1 MSFHQG
7 RCVAGERTR
16 SPSTEHRPSE
26 EFLGRAIDQL
36 PGVALLSFDSQMRFT
51 SAAGGAL
58 CKAGYTPE
66 SLVGRRPSELSDQAW
81 PALEEYFAQTLKGQ
95 RDARTPVEFTPDGKV
110 TYLAVI
116 SPLRDEDGVIVGG
129 VFALRSVAA
138 QHDAEA
144 ALAESESKFREV
156 IDQSADML
164 TRHDAE
170 GRYLYV
176 SPACAQV
183 MGYEREELVGHHPLQ
198 FVHPED
204 LERVTATIEQ
214 ELSRGEGFD
223 VEHRV
228 IRPDGS
234 CVWVHVLVRIRV
246 DEHGQPHGV
255 GAVRDVTAQKEQEA
269 LLRDATERFER
280 AFDQAPI
287 GMALVGL
294 NGRWL
299 KVNRALC
306 NITGYSESELL
317 QRYFK
322 DITHPDDVEKD
333 LKVLAKQWS
342 GEQQTYETEKRYIH
356 ADGHVIWVAL
366 STSVVRDEDGEPLYM
381 VSQTQEITERKH
393 FEERL
398 TYLADHD
405 SLTDLYNRRRFESEL
420 ERQVLLCRRYGE
432 HAALLMLDIDHFK
445 YVNDSLGHT
454 VGNRVIE
461 HVGRLLS
468 ERLRKSDI
476 FARLGGDEFAVILP
490 HTDAQH
496 ALHAAAEL
504 VAHIEERPFAH
515 AGHNYVLS
523 GSVGV
528 VMLDLETASSEDALV
543 NADLTMYDAKL
554 HGRNRVAVYSP
565 ETREDILAGLS
576 WSQRLKEALSSDG
589 FALFAQPIVDLE
601 TGETVMHE
609 LLIRMRSEDGQ
620 LIAPG
625 RFLHA
630 AARFGYMPAIDHWVI
645 AQAAQLAGA
654 APGRRLTVNLAA
666 KTIAEPGLVAYVTEQ
681 LACSG
686 ADPADLVFELSESD
700 IIANLDQARSTCERL
715 RALGAR
721 IALDDFGSGFS
732 GFSYLKAL
740 DVDLLKIDGQF
751 VKELA
756 SNRVDRL
763 VVEAILHVANGMG
776 LPTVAEYVTD
786 EAVAEQLRELGATYG
801 QGFHLGKPAPL
812 EPQRAR
818 PAPGAWRP
826 PAATSSAAG
835 ARR

>member
-1 MSFHQG
+1 MGFHQDG
-7 RCVAGERTR
+7 CVGGERAASLSGASR
-16 SPSTEHRPSE
+16 ASE
-26 EFLGRAIDQL
+26 EFLGRAIDEL

-58 CKAGYTPE
+58 RKAGYSPE
-66 SLVGRRPSELSDQAW
+66 SLVGRRPSELAGEAW
-81 PALEEYFAQTLKGQ
+81 PALEEHFAQALTGQ
-95 RDARTPVEFTPDGKV
+95 RDARTQVEFTLDGKV
-110 TYLAVI
+110 VYWALI
-116 SPLRDEDGVIVGG
+116 SPLRDVHGGIVGG
-129 VFALRSVAA
+129 VLALCNATA
-138 QHDAEA
+138 QPNVEA
-144 ALAESESKFREV
+144 ALAKSEREFREV
-156 IDQSADML
+156 MDQSADML
-164 TRHDAE
+164 TRHDVE

-176 SPACAQV
+176 SPACEQV
-183 MGYEREELVGHHPLQ
+183 VGYQPEELIGHHPLQ

-204 LERVTATIEQ
+204 RERVAATIEQ
-214 ELSRGEGFD
+214 AGPGGAGFE

-228 IRPDGS
+228 MRPDGS
-234 CVWVHVLVRIRV
+234 CVWVHALVRIRV

-255 GAVRDVTAQKEQEA
+255 GAVRDITAKKEQEA
-269 LLRDATERFER
+269 RLRDATERFER

-299 KVNRALC
+299 RVNRALC
-306 NITGYSESELL
+306 DITGYSESELL
-317 QRYFK
+317 QRCFK

-342 GEQQTYETEKRYIH
+342 DERETYETEKRYIH
-356 ADGHVIWVAL
+356 ADGRVIWVGL

-381 VSQTQEITERKH
+381 VSQTQEITGRKQ

-405 SLTDLYNRRRFESEL
+405 SLTGLYNRRRFESEL

-432 HAALLMLDIDHFK
+432 HAALLVLDLDHFK
-445 YVNDSLGHT
+445 YVNDSLGHS
-454 VGNRVIE
+454 VGDRVIE
-461 HVGRLLS
+461 HIARLVS
-468 ERLRKSDI
+468 ERLRKSDVV
-476 FARLGGDEFAVILP
+476 ARLGGDEFAVILP
-490 HTDAQH
+490 HTAAEH

-504 VAHIEERPFAH
+504 VAHIEARPFAH

-528 VMLDLETASSEDALV
+528 VMLDPETASSEDALV

-565 ETREDILAGLS
+565 ETREDILDGLS
-576 WSQRLKEALSSDG
+576 WSQRLKDALSNDG
-589 FALFAQPIVDLE
+589 FALLAQPIVDLQ
-601 TGETVMHE
+601 TGEAVMHE
-609 LLIRMRSEDGQ
+609 LLIRLRSEDGQ

-630 AARFGYMPAIDHWVI
+630 AARFGFISAIDHWVI

-654 APGRRLTVNLAA
+654 APGRCLTVNLAA

-700 IIANLDQARSTCERL
+700 IIANLDQARSACERL

-740 DVDLLKIDGQF
+740 EVDVLKIDGQF

-786 EAVAEQLRELGATYG
+786 DAVAEQLRKLGATYG
-801 QGFHLGKPAPL
+801 QGFCLGKPAPL
-812 EPQRAR
+812 EPQ
-818 PAPGAWRP
+818 
-826 PAATSSAAG
+826 
-835 ARR
+835 